1 MAGVFVA
8 CASHKTPRSSSQQRH
23 ARVGKTNARVR
34 VCLPFRSVSK
44 WRRSMDAANV
54 ITAVNVFAKP
64 CVDCGLLTGNWCETL
79 VANGAHVY
87 RPEGGAGQWR
97 VPAYQRRYTGHHYA
111 SGLSLPSYR
120 TIRSTIRYTS
130 TEDSNQSQSIP
141 YRTTDHMHST
151 VFEYILTVQFK
162 VPADPNH

>member
-1 MAGVFVA
+1 MKKSNMHRKQIPLTTVA
-8 CASHKTPRSSSQQRH
+8 LTTARPSASQRLG
-23 ARVGKTNARVR
+23 A
-34 VCLPFRSVSK
+34 S
-44 WRRSMDAANV
+44 RRICSYILA
-54 ITAVNVFAKP
+54 IK
-64 CVDCGLLTGNWCETL
+64 L
-79 VANGAHVY
+79 
-87 RPEGGAGQWR
+87 
-97 VPAYQRRYTGHHYA
+97 HHYYSA
-111 SGLSLPSYR
+111 LSLPSYR

>member
-1 MAGVFVA
+1 MWRAWRVGVQVVCVRPLIGSTSA
-8 CASHKTPRSSSQQRH
+8 CA
-23 ARVGKTNARVR
+23 
-34 VCLPFRSVSK
+34 
-44 WRRSMDAANV
+44 
-54 ITAVNVFAKP
+54 
-64 CVDCGLLTGNWCETL
+64 CVQTGR
-79 VANGAHVY
+79 G
-87 RPEGGAGQWR
+87 GGAVAR
-97 VPAYQRRYTGHHYA
+97 TSLPAPLHAYTEHHYA